1 MKQTKT
7 DFVEIFQTIRASL
20 QPYAVMGFDNR
31 VNSETTYDLWSNKNV
46 VIEGKKRD
54 EVFFASVVIQK
65 GHVGFYFM
73 PVYAEPDL
81 KTVFDEN
88 LLKLLKGKSCFHLK
102 ALDEVLLSQIE
113 DALAEGFKIYKEKAW
128 V

>member
-1 MKQTKT
+1 
-7 DFVEIFQTIRASL
+7 
-20 QPYAVMGFDNR
+20 
-31 VNSETTYDLWSNKNV
+31 
-46 VIEGKKRD
+46 
-54 EVFFASVVIQK
+54 
-65 GHVGFYFM
+65 M

-113 DALAEGFKIYKEKAW
+113 DALAEGFKIYKEKGW